1 MRISVFGDYAKQK
14 SGREFAKETGVNTGK
29 THGKV
34 FGKVPDELD
43 YERIRQRNENY
54 LPEFSSPERYVRAKL
69 KMLRNEMLIEP
80 TDAEVLHLYELKTE
94 TAIDNAV
101 HSIIARHWDEL

>member
-1 MRISVFGDYAKQK
+1 MRISVFGNYAKQK
-14 SGREFAKETGVNTGK
+14 SGREFAKETGANTGK

-34 FGKVPDELD
+34 LDELD

-54 LPEFSSPERYVRAKL
+54 LPEFIRADRYVRAKL
-69 KMLRNEMLIEP
+69 NMLRNEMLIEP
-80 TDAEVLHLYELKTE
+80 TDAEVAHLYELKTE